1 MELRWDQTRAALRL
15 NRLLFEERG
24 SEFAQALA
32 KYIIAERIMI
42 SEGALQDLLE
52 AARWV
57 KPS

>member
-1 MELRWDQTRAALRL
+1 MEPQWDQVRAAVRL

-24 SEFAQALA
+24 SEFAEALA
-32 KYIIAERIMI
+32 KYIVNERILI
-42 SEGALQDLLE
+42 SDNALQELVE